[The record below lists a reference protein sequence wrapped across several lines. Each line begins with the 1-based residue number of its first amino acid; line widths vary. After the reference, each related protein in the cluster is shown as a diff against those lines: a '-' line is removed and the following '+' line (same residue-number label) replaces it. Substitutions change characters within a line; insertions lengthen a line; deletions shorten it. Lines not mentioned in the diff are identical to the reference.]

1 MRLRQLLIV
10 TALLVGCVINGN
22 AKGYRPAKI
31 YMFGFAASF
40 NDSTVYLTDIQ
51 IVNAYLVNNRT
62 KFLANREDYSYQ
74 LRNYL
79 QSNGLEAYPTCIT
92 MFAENEKDATKKFLK
107 LKERYEKSKKKYS
120 IKSLKDSQFK
130 YTPVEPDQQS

>member
-51 IVNAYLVNNRT
+51 TVNAYLVNNRT

-79 QSNGLEAYPTCIT
+79 QSNGLEAHPTCIT
-92 MFAENEKDATKKFLK
+92 MFAENEKDATKKYLK

>member
-40 NDSTVYLTDIQ
+40 NDSTVYLPDIQ
-51 IVNAYLVNNRT
+51 TVNAYLVNNRT

-92 MFAENEKDATKKFLK
+92 MFAENEKDATKKYLK

>member
-40 NDSTVYLTDIQ
+40 NDSTIYLTDIQ
-51 IVNAYLVNNRT
+51 TVNAYLVNNRT

-92 MFAENEKDATKKFLK
+92 IFGENEKDATKKYLK

>member
-51 IVNAYLVNNRT
+51 TVNAYLVNNRT

-79 QSNGLEAYPTCIT
+79 QSNGLEAFPTCIT
-92 MFAENEKDATKKFLK
+92 MFAENEKDATKKYLK

>member
-1 MRLRQLLIV
+1 MRLRQLLII

-51 IVNAYLVNNRT
+51 TVNAYLVNNRT

-92 MFAENEKDATKKFLK
+92 MFAENEKDATRKYLK

>member
-1 MRLRQLLIV
+1 MRLRQLLII

-51 IVNAYLVNNRT
+51 TVNAYLVNNRT

-79 QSNGLEAYPTCIT
+79 QSNGLEAFPTCIT
-92 MFAENEKDATKKFLK
+92 MFAENEKDATKKYLK

>member
-10 TALLVGCVINGN
+10 TTLLVGCVINGN

-51 IVNAYLVNNRT
+51 TVNAYLVNNRT

-79 QSNGLEAYPTCIT
+79 QSNGLETFPTCIT
-92 MFAENEKDATKKFLK
+92 MFAENEKDATKKYLK

>member
-51 IVNAYLVNNRT
+51 TVNAYLINNRT

-92 MFAENEKDATKKFLK
+92 MFAENEKDATKKYLK

-130 YTPVEPDQQS
+130 YTPIEPDQQS

>member
-51 IVNAYLVNNRT
+51 TVNAYLVNNRT

-79 QSNGLEAYPTCIT
+79 QTNGLEAYPTCIT
-92 MFAENEKDATKKFLK
+92 MFAENEKDATKKYLK

>member
-51 IVNAYLVNNRT
+51 TVNAYLVNNRT
-62 KFLANREDYSYQ
+62 KFLDNREDYSYQ

-92 MFAENEKDATKKFLK
+92 MFAENEKDATRKYLK

>member
-51 IVNAYLVNNRT
+51 TVNAYLVNNRT

-92 MFAENEKDATKKFLK
+92 MFAENEKDATKKYLK
-107 LKERYEKSKKKYS
+107 LKERYEKSKRKYS

>member
-51 IVNAYLVNNRT
+51 TVNAYLVNNRT
-62 KFLANREDYSYQ
+62 KFLANREDYSDQ

-92 MFAENEKDATKKFLK
+92 MFAENEKDATKKYLK

>member
-51 IVNAYLVNNRT
+51 TVNAYLVNNRT

-92 MFAENEKDATKKFLK
+92 MFAENEKDATKKYLK

-130 YTPVEPDQQS
+130 YTPVEPDQPS

>member
-40 NDSTVYLTDIQ
+40 NDSIVYLTDIQ
-51 IVNAYLVNNRT
+51 TVNAYLVNNRT

-92 MFAENEKDATKKFLK
+92 MFAENEKDATRKYLK

>member
-51 IVNAYLVNNRT
+51 TVNAYLVNNRT

-92 MFAENEKDATKKFLK
+92 MFAENEKDATKKYLK
-107 LKERYEKSKKKYS
+107 LKEHYEKSKKNYS

>member
-51 IVNAYLVNNRT
+51 TVNAYLVNNRT

-79 QSNGLEAYPTCIT
+79 HSNGLEAYPTCIT
-92 MFAENEKDATKKFLK
+92 MFAENEKDATRKYLK

>member
-31 YMFGFAASF
+31 YMFGFATSF

-51 IVNAYLVNNRT
+51 TVNAYLVNNRT

-92 MFAENEKDATKKFLK
+92 MFAENEKDATKKYLK
-107 LKERYEKSKKKYS
+107 LKERYEKSKKRYS

>member
-31 YMFGFAASF
+31 YVFGFAASF

-51 IVNAYLVNNRT
+51 TVNAYLVNNRT

-92 MFAENEKDATKKFLK
+92 MFAENEKDATKKYLK

>member
-1 MRLRQLLIV
+1 MKLRQLLIV

-40 NDSTVYLTDIQ
+40 NNSTVYLTDIQ
-51 IVNAYLVNNRT
+51 TVNAYLVNNRT

-92 MFAENEKDATKKFLK
+92 MFAENEKDATKKYLK

>member
-31 YMFGFAASF
+31 YMFGFASSF
-40 NDSTVYLTDIQ
+40 NDSIVYLTDIQ
-51 IVNAYLVNNRT
+51 TVNAYLVNNRT

-79 QSNGLEAYPTCIT
+79 QSNGLEAFPTCIT
-92 MFAENEKDATKKFLK
+92 MFAENEKDATKKYLK

>member
-10 TALLVGCVINGN
+10 TTLLVGCVINGN

-40 NDSTVYLTDIQ
+40 NDSTIYLTDIQ
-51 IVNAYLVNNRT
+51 TVNAYLVNNRT

-92 MFAENEKDATKKFLK
+92 MFAENEKDATKKYLK

>member
-10 TALLVGCVINGN
+10 TALLVGCLINGN

-51 IVNAYLVNNRT
+51 TVNAYLVNNRT

-92 MFAENEKDATKKFLK
+92 MFAENEKDATKKYLK

>member
-40 NDSTVYLTDIQ
+40 NDSTIYLTDIQ
-51 IVNAYLVNNRT
+51 TVNAYLVNNRT

-92 MFAENEKDATKKFLK
+92 MFAENEKDATKKYLK

>member
-92 MFAENEKDATKKFLK
+92 MFAENEKDATKKYLK

-120 IKSLKDSQFK
+120 IKSLRDSQFK

>member
-1 MRLRQLLIV
+1 MRLRQLLII

-51 IVNAYLVNNRT
+51 TVNAYLVNNRT

-92 MFAENEKDATKKFLK
+92 MFAENEKDVTKKYLK

>member
-31 YMFGFAASF
+31 YMFGFASSF
-40 NDSTVYLTDIQ
+40 NDSIVYLTDIQ
-51 IVNAYLVNNRT
+51 TVNAYLVNNRT

-92 MFAENEKDATKKFLK
+92 MFAENEKDATKKYLK

>member
-31 YMFGFAASF
+31 YVFGFAASF
-40 NDSTVYLTDIQ
+40 NDSTIYLTDIQ
-51 IVNAYLVNNRT
+51 TVNAYLVNNRT

-92 MFAENEKDATKKFLK
+92 MFAENEKDATRKYLK

>member
-1 MRLRQLLIV
+1 MRLRRLLIV

-51 IVNAYLVNNRT
+51 TVNAYLVNNRT

-92 MFAENEKDATKKFLK
+92 MFAENEKDATKKYLK

>member
-10 TALLVGCVINGN
+10 TALLVGCIINGN

-51 IVNAYLVNNRT
+51 TVNAYLVNNRT

-92 MFAENEKDATKKFLK
+92 MFAENEKDATKKYLK

>member
-31 YMFGFAASF
+31 YVFGFAASF
-40 NDSTVYLTDIQ
+40 NDSTIYLTDIQ
-51 IVNAYLVNNRT
+51 TVNAYLVNNRT

-92 MFAENEKDATKKFLK
+92 MFAENEKDATKKYLK

>member
-1 MRLRQLLIV
+1 MRLRQLLIF
-10 TALLVGCVINGN
+10 TSLLVGCVINGN

-51 IVNAYLVNNRT
+51 TVNAYLVNNRT

-92 MFAENEKDATKKFLK
+92 MFAENEKDATKKYLK

>member
-92 MFAENEKDATKKFLK
+92 MFAENEKDATRKYLK

>member
-51 IVNAYLVNNRT
+51 TVNAYLVNNRT

-92 MFAENEKDATKKFLK
+92 MFAENEKDATRKYLK

-130 YTPVEPDQQS
+130 YTPVELDQQS

>member
-51 IVNAYLVNNRT
+51 TVNAYLVNNRT

-92 MFAENEKDATKKFLK
+92 MFAENEKDATKKYLK

-120 IKSLKDSQFK
+120 IKSLKDSQFQ

>member
-51 IVNAYLVNNRT
+51 TVNAYLVNNRT

>member
-51 IVNAYLVNNRT
+51 TINAYLVNNRT

-92 MFAENEKDATKKFLK
+92 MFAENEKDATRKYLK

>member
-1 MRLRQLLIV
+1 
-10 TALLVGCVINGN
+10 
-22 AKGYRPAKI
+22 
-31 YMFGFAASF
+31 MFGFAASF

-51 IVNAYLVNNRT
+51 TVNAYLVNNRT

-92 MFAENEKDATKKFLK
+92 MFAENEKDATKKYLK

>member
-10 TALLVGCVINGN
+10 TALFVGCVMNGN

-31 YMFGFAASF
+31 YMFGFATSF

-51 IVNAYLVNNRT
+51 TVNAYLVNNRT

-92 MFAENEKDATKKFLK
+92 MFAENEKDATKKYLK

>member
-10 TALLVGCVINGN
+10 TTLLVGCVINGN

-40 NDSTVYLTDIQ
+40 NDSIVYLTDIQ
-51 IVNAYLVNNRT
+51 TVNAYLVNNRT

-92 MFAENEKDATKKFLK
+92 MFAENEKDATKKYLK

>member
-51 IVNAYLVNNRT
+51 TVNAYLVNNRT

-92 MFAENEKDATKKFLK
+92 MFAENEKDATKKYLK

-130 YTPVEPDQQS
+130 YTPIEPDQQS